1 LFVTTK
7 TKRDAR
13 EEARARMAAQRR
25 AEARR
30 AYQIRAGIAV
40 LVVLAVVGII
50 VGVYFSRDTAKPAA
64 GRAPASA
71 ELVAAVTGVPA
82 ATLDKVGKGKVDALP
97 KSTSG
102 ESVRMVDGKPLVFFM
117 GAEFCPYCAAER
129 WPLIVAL
136 SRFGTFSN
144 LSTTSSSSTDTDPN
158 TPTFSFHGSSFT
170 SKYITFQ
177 PVEVETNQPTSGGG
191 YTALD
196 KLTSDQQAIVDKFD
210 SGGGFPFV
218 DFGDQAIGT
227 ASIYDPALL
236 AGKTQDQVA
245 TQLTDPNSD
254 IAKAILGSANAYT
267 AQICKL
273 TNNQPSDV
281 CSSTAAT
288 AFNGG

>member
-1 LFVTTK
+1 MTTK
-7 TKRDAR
+7 TKRDVR
-13 EEARARMAAQRR
+13 EEARARVAAQRR

-64 GRAPASA
+64 SRAPASA
-71 ELVAAVTGVPA
+71 QLIAAVTGVPA
-82 ATLDKVGKGKVDALP
+82 ATLDAVGKGKVDTLS

-102 ESVRMVDGKPLVFFM
+102 ESVRMADGKPLVFFM

-144 LSTTSSSSTDTDPN
+144 LSTTFSSSTDTDPN

-177 PVEVETNQPTSGGG
+177 PVEVETNQPASGGG

-196 KLTSDQQAIVDKFD
+196 KLTSDQQAIVSKFD
-210 SGGGFPFV
+210 QGGGFPFV
-218 DFGDQAIGT
+218 DFGDQSIGT
-227 ASIYDPALL
+227 AVSYDPALL
-236 AGKTQDQVA
+236 AGMTHDQIA
-245 TQLTDPNSD
+245 AQLKDPNSA

-267 AQICKL
+267 AEICKL

-281 CSSTAAT
+281 CSSPAAT
-288 AFNGG
+288 AYSGG